1 MALLRPALCS
11 TAFGGGLSS
20 GGPSIPL
27 PSSVFFGAEHRSPG
41 LFGGLWRG
49 GGNDLAAQAL
59 NAPCSGPLAPAPNA
73 LT

>member
-41 LFGGLWRG
+41 LLEGLWRVG
-49 GGNDLAAQAL
+49 RSAL
-59 NAPCSGPLAPAPNA
+59 CSASPQETMRGCY
-73 LT
+73 T